1 VSGEAAT
8 PAPAPARRVD
18 WGLTRGRDR
27 ALDDAIVGL
36 VSPGERVLD
45 LGCGTGDLL
54 LRLRMEKG
62 ISERGIERD
71 GGAVAEAIARG
82 LAVVEG
88 ELGEWVGDLPAA
100 SYDLVLLN
108 QVLPL
113 MEDPVAV
120 IEGAL
125 RVGRRVAVSYPN
137 FAHWRIR
144 LTLGLGGR
152 LPVNPAL
159 PYQWYNTPNIR
170 LVTVRDFRRLCR
182 DRGWRVVREAF
193 AAQRGPEGSVPVRA
207 LPNLRASLAL
217 AVLEKGDRVA
227 ARRPG

>member
-1 VSGEAAT
+1 MSPGGPAA
-8 PAPAPARRVD
+8 PVVD

-27 ALDDAIVGL
+27 ALDDEIVAL
-36 VSPGERVLD
+36 VGQGERVLD
-45 LGCGTGDLL
+45 LGCGPGDLL
-54 LRLRMEKG
+54 ARLRVQRG
-62 ISERGIERD
+62 IHERGIERD
-71 GGAVAEAIARG
+71 GAAVAEAIARG

-88 ELGEWVGDLPAA
+88 ELGEWVGDLPVG
-100 SYDLVLLN
+100 SYDLVILN

-125 RVGRRVAVSYPN
+125 RVGRRVAVTYPN

-144 LTLGLGGR
+144 VTLGLGGR

-170 LVTVRDFRRLCR
+170 LVTVKDFRALCSE
-182 DRGWRVVREAF
+182 RGWRVVREAF
-193 AAQRGPEGSVPVRA
+193 AAQQGRDQSVPVSA

-217 AVLEKGDRVA
+217 AVLER
-227 ARRPG
+227 

>member
-1 VSGEAAT
+1 MSPGA
-8 PAPAPARRVD
+8 PSAPAVD

-27 ALDDAIVGL
+27 ALDDEIAALVGD
-36 VSPGERVLD
+36 GERVLD
-45 LGCGTGDLL
+45 LGCGHGDLL
-54 LRLRMEKG
+54 LRLRREKG
-62 ISERGIERD
+62 IHERGIECD
-71 GGAVAEAIARG
+71 GAAVAEAIARG

-88 ELGEWVGDLPAA
+88 ELGEWVGDLPAG
-100 SYDLVLLN
+100 SYDLVILN

-120 IEGAL
+120 IEAAL
-125 RVGRRVAVSYPN
+125 RVGRRVAVTYPN

-144 LTLGLGGR
+144 VTLGLVGR

-170 LVTVRDFRRLCR
+170 LVTVKDFRALCR
-182 DRGWRVVREAF
+182 ERAWRVVREAF
-193 AAQRGPEGSVPVRA
+193 AAQQGRDKAVPVRA

-217 AVLEKGDRVA
+217 AVLEK
-227 ARRPG
+227 

>member
-1 VSGEAAT
+1 M
-8 PAPAPARRVD
+8 
-18 WGLTRGRDR
+18 
-27 ALDDAIVGL
+27 ALVGA
-36 VSPGERVLD
+36 GERVLD
-45 LGCGTGDLL
+45 LGCGRGDLL
-54 LRLRMEKG
+54 LRLRMERG

-88 ELGEWVGDLPAA
+88 ELGEWVEDMPAG
-100 SYDLVLLN
+100 SYDLVVLN

-144 LTLGLGGR
+144 MTLALGGR

-159 PYQWYNTPNIR
+159 PYQWYDTPNIR
-170 LVTVRDFRRLCR
+170 LVTVADFRRLCGE
-182 DRGWRVVREAF
+182 RGWRIVHEAF
-193 AAQRGPEGSVPVRA
+193 VSQRGPESAAPVRA

-217 AVLEKGDRVA
+217 AVLEK
-227 ARRPG
+227 

>member
-1 VSGEAAT
+1 VTEPAA
-8 PAPAPARRVD
+8 APRPVD
-18 WGLTRGRDR
+18 WGLTHGRDR
-27 ALDDAIVGL
+27 ALDDEIVSL
-36 VSPGERVLD
+36 VRAGERVLD
-45 LGCGTGDLL
+45 LGCGRGDLL

-62 ISERGIERD
+62 INERGIERD

-88 ELGEWVGDLPAA
+88 ELGEWVEDMPAG
-100 SYDLVLLN
+100 SYDLVVLN

-144 LTLGLGGR
+144 MTLALGGR
-152 LPVNPAL
+152 LPVNPSL
-159 PYQWYNTPNIR
+159 PYQWYDTPNIR
-170 LVTVRDFRRLCR
+170 LVTVADFRRLCGE
-182 DRGWRVVREAF
+182 RGWRVVREAF
-193 AAQRGPEGSVPVRA
+193 VSQQGPESAAPVRA

-217 AVLEKGDRVA
+217 AVLEKQIA
-227 ARRPG
+227 

>member
-1 VSGEAAT
+1 VIDRAA
-8 PAPAPARRVD
+8 APHPVD

-27 ALDDAIVGL
+27 ALDDAIAGL

-45 LGCGTGDLL
+45 LGCGRGDLL

-62 ISERGIERD
+62 INERGIERD
-71 GGAVAEAIARG
+71 GGAVAEAISRG

-100 SYDLVLLN
+100 SYDLVVLN

-113 MEDPVAV
+113 MEDPVSV

-144 LTLGLGGR
+144 LTLGIGGR

-170 LVTVRDFRRLCR
+170 LVTVADFRRLCAEQ
-182 DRGWRVVREAF
+182 GWRVVDEAF
-193 AAQRGPEGSVPVRA
+193 VSQRGTEGAVTVRA

-217 AVLEKGDRVA
+217 AVLEK
-227 ARRPG
+227 

>member
-1 VSGEAAT
+1 VSGQGGGASQGAA
-8 PAPAPARRVD
+8 RHVD

-27 ALDDAIVGL
+27 ALDDAIVEL
-36 VSPGERVLD
+36 VRSGERVLD

-62 ISERGIERD
+62 IDERGIERD
-71 GGAVAEAIARG
+71 GDAVAEAIARG

-88 ELGEWVGDLPAA
+88 ELGEWVGDLPAG

-144 LTLGLGGR
+144 LTLGLRGR

-159 PYQWYNTPNIR
+159 PYEWYNTPNIR
-170 LVTVRDFRRLCR
+170 LVTVRDFRRLCAAR
-182 DRGWRVVREAF
+182 RWRVVREAF
-193 AAQRGPEGSVPVRA
+193 AAQRGADRSVPVRA

-217 AVLEKGDRVA
+217 AVLEK
-227 ARRPG
+227 

>member
-1 VSGEAAT
+1 VSDQSLAT
-8 PAPAPARRVD
+8 RHVD
-18 WGLTRGRDR
+18 WALTHGRDR
-27 ALDDAIVGL
+27 ALDDAIVAL

-45 LGCGTGDLL
+45 LGCGAGDLL

-62 ISERGIERD
+62 IRERGIERD
-71 GGAVAEAIARG
+71 GEAVTGAIARG

-88 ELGEWVGDLPAA
+88 ELGDWIGDLPAA
-100 SYDLVLLN
+100 SYDLVILN

-159 PYQWYNTPNIR
+159 PYEWYDTPNIR
-170 LVTVRDFRRLCR
+170 LVTVRDFRRLCAQ
-182 DRGWRVVREAF
+182 RGWRVVHEAF
-193 AAQRGPEGSVPVRA
+193 AAQLGLDRSVAVRVA
-207 LPNLRASLAL
+207 PNLRASLAL
-217 AVLEKGDRVA
+217 AVLEK
-227 ARRPG
+227 

>member
-1 VSGEAAT
+1 MTEPAA
-8 PAPAPARRVD
+8 ARPVD

-27 ALDDAIVGL
+27 ALDDEIASL
-36 VSPGERVLD
+36 VHAGERVLD
-45 LGCGTGDLL
+45 LGCGRGDLL

-62 ISERGIERD
+62 IHERGIERD

-82 LAVVEG
+82 VAVVEG
-88 ELGEWVGDLPAA
+88 ELGEWVGDLPPA
-100 SYDLVLLN
+100 SYDLVVLN

-120 IEGAL
+120 IEAAL
-125 RVGRRVAVSYPN
+125 RVGRRVVVSYPN

-144 LTLGLGGR
+144 ATLALGGR

-159 PYQWYNTPNIR
+159 PYQWYDTPNIR

-182 DRGWRVVREAF
+182 ERGWRVVREAF
-193 AAQRGPEGSVPVRA
+193 VSQRGLDGTAAVRA
-207 LPNLRASLAL
+207 LPNLRAALAL
-217 AVLEKGDRVA
+217 AVLEK
-227 ARRPG
+227 

>member
-1 VSGEAAT
+1 VSGR
-8 PAPAPARRVD
+8 APAPPAVD

-27 ALDDAIVGL
+27 ALDDEIAALVGR
-36 VSPGERVLD
+36 GERVLD
-45 LGCGTGDLL
+45 LGSGAGDLL

-62 ISERGIERD
+62 IRERGIERD
-71 GGAVAEAIARG
+71 GAAVAEAIARG

-88 ELGEWVGDLPAA
+88 ELGEWVDDLPAG

-120 IEGAL
+120 IEAAL
-125 RVGRRVAVSYPN
+125 RVGRRVAVTYPN

-144 LTLGLGGR
+144 VTLGLGGR

-170 LVTVRDFRRLCR
+170 LVTVRDFRALCAE
-182 DRGWRVVREAF
+182 RGWRIAREAF
-193 AAQRGPEGSVPVRA
+193 VSQRGPERAAPVRL

-217 AVLEKGDRVA
+217 AVLEKT
-227 ARRPG
+227 AR

>member
-1 VSGEAAT
+1 MTEPTAA
-8 PAPAPARRVD
+8 PRPVD
-18 WGLTRGRDR
+18 WGLTHGRDR
-27 ALDDAIVGL
+27 ALDDEIVSL
-36 VSPGERVLD
+36 VSAGERVLD
-45 LGCGTGDLL
+45 LGCGRGDLL
-54 LRLRMEKG
+54 LRLRTEKR
-62 ISERGIERD
+62 INERGIERD

-88 ELGEWVGDLPAA
+88 ELGEWVGDLPAG
-100 SYDLVLLN
+100 SYDLVVLN

-144 LTLGLGGR
+144 MTLALCGR
-152 LPVNPAL
+152 LPVHPAL
-159 PYQWYNTPNIR
+159 PYQWYDTPNIR
-170 LVTVRDFRRLCR
+170 LVTVSDFRRLCGE
-182 DRGWRVVREAF
+182 RGWRVTHEAF
-193 AAQRGPEGSVPVRA
+193 VSQHGIESATPVRA

-217 AVLEKGDRVA
+217 AVLEK
-227 ARRPG
+227 

>member
-1 VSGEAAT
+1 MSGR
-8 PAPAPARRVD
+8 APAPPAVD

-27 ALDDAIVGL
+27 ALDDEIAALVGQ
-36 VSPGERVLD
+36 GERVLD
-45 LGCGTGDLL
+45 LGSGTGDLL

-62 ISERGIERD
+62 IHERGIERD
-71 GGAVAEAIARG
+71 GDAVAEAIARG

-88 ELGEWVGDLPAA
+88 ELGEWIGDLPAG
-100 SYDLVLLN
+100 SYDLVVLN

-144 LTLGLGGR
+144 LTLGLCGR

-159 PYQWYNTPNIR
+159 PYEWYNTPNIR
-170 LVTVRDFRRLCR
+170 LVTVNDFRRLCAQR
-182 DRGWRVVREAF
+182 RWRLVREAF
-193 AAQRGPEGSVPVRA
+193 VAPGAVGTAAPVRA

-217 AVLEKGDRVA
+217 AVLERGD
-227 ARRPG
+227 

>member
-1 VSGEAAT
+1 MTDQTAA
-8 PAPAPARRVD
+8 PRPVD
-18 WGLTRGRDR
+18 WELTHGRDR
-27 ALDDAIVGL
+27 ALDDEIVAL

-45 LGCGTGDLL
+45 LGCGRGDLL
-54 LRLRMEKG
+54 LRLCTERG

-71 GGAVAEAIARG
+71 GGAVAQAIGRG

-88 ELGEWVGDLPAA
+88 ELGEWVEDMPAG
-100 SYDLVLLN
+100 SYDLVVLN

-125 RVGRRVAVSYPN
+125 RVGKRVAVSYPN

-144 LTLGLGGR
+144 LTLALCGR

-159 PYQWYNTPNIR
+159 PYQWYDTPNIR
-170 LVTVRDFRRLCR
+170 LVTVSDFRQLCR
-182 DRGWRVVREAF
+182 ERGWKVTREAF
-193 AAQRGPEGSVPVRA
+193 VSQEGESAAPVRA

-217 AVLEKGDRVA
+217 AVLEK
-227 ARRPG
+227 

>member
-1 VSGEAAT
+1 MSDQSLAT
-8 PAPAPARRVD
+8 RHVD
-18 WGLTRGRDR
+18 WALTHGRDR
-27 ALDDAIVGL
+27 ALDDAIVAL

-45 LGCGTGDLL
+45 LGCGAGDLL

-62 ISERGIERD
+62 IRERGIERD
-71 GGAVAEAIARG
+71 GEAVTGAIARG

-88 ELGEWVGDLPAA
+88 ELGDWIGDLPAA
-100 SYDLVLLN
+100 SYDLVILN

-159 PYQWYNTPNIR
+159 PYEWYDTPNIR
-170 LVTVRDFRRLCR
+170 LVTVRDFRRLCAQ
-182 DRGWRVVREAF
+182 RGWRVVHEAF
-193 AAQRGPEGSVPVRA
+193 AAQLGLDRSVAVRVA
-207 LPNLRASLAL
+207 PNLRASLAL
-217 AVLEKGDRVA
+217 AVLEK
-227 ARRPG
+227 

>member
-1 VSGEAAT
+1 VSDQ
-8 PAPAPARRVD
+8 PAVVRPVD
-18 WGLTRGRDR
+18 WGLTHGRDR
-27 ALDDAIVGL
+27 ALDEEIMAL
-36 VSPGERVLD
+36 VHPGERVLD
-45 LGCGTGDLL
+45 LGCGRGDLL

-62 ISERGIERD
+62 IRERGIERD
-71 GGAVAEAIARG
+71 GAAVAEAIARG

-88 ELGEWVGDLPAA
+88 ELGEWVGDLPAG
-100 SYDLVLLN
+100 SYDLVVLN

-144 LTLGLGGR
+144 MAIALGGR

-159 PYQWYNTPNIR
+159 PYQWYDTPNIR
-170 LVTVRDFRRLCR
+170 LVTVSDFRQLCR
-182 DRGWRVVREAF
+182 EQGWRVVREAF
-193 AAQRGPEGSVPVRA
+193 VSQQGPDKAPPVRA
-207 LPNLRASLAL
+207 FPNLRASLAL
-217 AVLEKGDRVA
+217 AVLEK
-227 ARRPG
+227 

>member
-1 VSGEAAT
+1 MSDQ
-8 PAPAPARRVD
+8 PAVVRPVD
-18 WGLTRGRDR
+18 WGLTHGRDR
-27 ALDDAIVGL
+27 ALDGEFMAL
-36 VSPGERVLD
+36 VQPGERVLD
-45 LGCGTGDLL
+45 LGCGRGDLL
-54 LRLRMEKG
+54 LRLHMEKG
-62 ISERGIERD
+62 VHERGIERD

-88 ELGEWVGDLPAA
+88 ELGEWVGDLPAG
-100 SYDLVLLN
+100 SCDLVILN

-144 LTLGLGGR
+144 MTLAFGGR

-159 PYQWYNTPNIR
+159 PYQWYDTPNIR
-170 LVTVRDFRRLCR
+170 LVTVNDFRRLCCE
-182 DRGWRVVREAF
+182 RGWKVTREAF
-193 AAQRGPEGSVPVRA
+193 VSQEGEIAVPVRA

-217 AVLEKGDRVA
+217 AVLEK
-227 ARRPG
+227 

>member
-1 VSGEAAT
+1 
-8 PAPAPARRVD
+8 
-18 WGLTRGRDR
+18 
-27 ALDDAIVGL
+27 
-36 VSPGERVLD
+36 
-45 LGCGTGDLL
+45 
-54 LRLRMEKG
+54 MEKG
-62 ISERGIERD
+62 IRERGIERD
-71 GGAVAEAIARG
+71 GDAVAEAIARG

-88 ELGEWVGDLPAA
+88 ELGEWVGDLPAG
-100 SYDLVLLN
+100 SYDLVILN

-113 MEDPVAV
+113 MEDPVGV

-159 PYQWYNTPNIR
+159 PYEWYDTPNIR
-170 LVTVRDFRRLCR
+170 LVTVRDFRRLCAR
-182 DRGWRVVREAF
+182 RGWRLVREAF
-193 AAQRGPEGSVPVRA
+193 AAQRGVDGSVSVRA

-217 AVLEKGDRVA
+217 AVLEK
-227 ARRPG
+227 

>member
-1 VSGEAAT
+1 VSEHPAGT
-8 PAPAPARRVD
+8 PRVD

-27 ALDDAIVGL
+27 ALDDAIAALVGR
-36 VSPGERVLD
+36 GERVLD
-45 LGCGTGDLL
+45 LGCGAGDLL

-62 ISERGIERD
+62 IQERGIERD
-71 GGAVAEAIARG
+71 GGAVAGAIARG

-100 SYDLVLLN
+100 SYDLVILN

-159 PYQWYNTPNIR
+159 PYQWYDTPNIR
-170 LVTVRDFRRLCR
+170 LVTVSDFRRLCR
-182 DRGWRVVREAF
+182 ERGWRVVREAF
-193 AAQRGPEGSVPVRA
+193 AAQQGVDRSLPVRVA
-207 LPNLRASLAL
+207 PNLRASLAL
-217 AVLEKGDRVA
+217 AVLEK
-227 ARRPG
+227 

>member
-1 VSGEAAT
+1 MSEPAVAAR
-8 PAPAPARRVD
+8 PVD

-27 ALDDAIVGL
+27 ALDDEIVAL
-36 VSPGERVLD
+36 VSRGERVLD
-45 LGCGTGDLL
+45 LGCGRGDLL
-54 LRLRMEKG
+54 LRLHMEKG
-62 ISERGIERD
+62 IDERGIERD

-88 ELGEWVGDLPAA
+88 ELGEWVDDLPAA
-100 SYDLVLLN
+100 SYDLVVLN

-120 IEGAL
+120 IQGAL
-125 RVGRRVAVSYPN
+125 RVGKRVAVSYPN

-144 LTLGLGGR
+144 LTLALGGR

-170 LVTVRDFRRLCR
+170 LVTVSDFRRLCR
-182 DRGWRVVREAF
+182 ERGWRVVREAF
-193 AAQRGPEGSVPVRA
+193 VSQLGVDRAAPVRA

-217 AVLEKGDRVA
+217 AVLEK
-227 ARRPG
+227 

>member
-1 VSGEAAT
+1 VTGRAGPPAA
-8 PAPAPARRVD
+8 VD
-18 WGLTRGRDR
+18 WALTRGRDR
-27 ALDDAIVGL
+27 ALDDAIVAL
-36 VSPGERVLD
+36 VRPGERVLD

-71 GGAVAEAIARG
+71 GHAVAEAIARG

-100 SYDLVLLN
+100 SYDLVVLN

-144 LTLGLGGR
+144 LTLALGGR

-170 LVTVRDFRRLCR
+170 LVTVADFRCLCAE
-182 DRGWRVVREAF
+182 RGWRIVREAF
-193 AAQRGPEGSVPVRA
+193 AAQRGIDGSVPVRA

-217 AVLEKGDRVA
+217 AVLEKQERQV

>member
-1 VSGEAAT
+1 MSGEVAT
-8 PAPAPARRVD
+8 PAPARRVD

-88 ELGEWVGDLPAA
+88 ELGEWVEDMPAG
-100 SYDLVLLN
+100 SYDLVVLN

-125 RVGRRVAVSYPN
+125 RVGRRVAVTYPN

-144 LTLGLGGR
+144 LTLGLSGR

-159 PYQWYNTPNIR
+159 PYQWYDTPNIR
-170 LVTVRDFRRLCR
+170 LVTVGDFRRLCR
-182 DRGWRVVREAF
+182 ERGWRLVHEAF
-193 AAQRGPEGSVPVRA
+193 VAQQGVGRAVPVRA

-217 AVLEKGDRVA
+217 AVLEKADRVA
-227 ARRPG
+227 APGPG

>member
-1 VSGEAAT
+1 MSAQ
-8 PAPAPARRVD
+8 PAGHPRQVD

-27 ALDDAIVGL
+27 ALDDEIAAL

-45 LGCGTGDLL
+45 LGCGRGDLL
-54 LRLRMEKG
+54 LRLHREKG
-62 ISERGIERD
+62 IRERGIERD
-71 GGAVAEAIARG
+71 GDAVAEAIARG

-88 ELGEWVGDLPAA
+88 ELGEWVGDLPAS
-100 SYDLVLLN
+100 SYDLVVLN

-159 PYQWYNTPNIR
+159 PYQWYDTPNIR
-170 LVTVRDFRRLCR
+170 LVTVSDFRRLCR
-182 DRGWRVVREAF
+182 EQGWRVVREAF
-193 AAQRGPEGSVPVRA
+193 AAQQGIERAVPVRA

-217 AVLEKGDRVA
+217 AVLEK
-227 ARRPG
+227 

>member
-1 VSGEAAT
+1 VSGQGGGG
-8 PAPAPARRVD
+8 PQPPPPARHVD

-27 ALDDAIVGL
+27 ALDDAIVAL
-36 VSPGERVLD
+36 VKPAERVLD
-45 LGCGTGDLL
+45 LGCGAGDLL

-62 ISERGIERD
+62 IHERGIERD
-71 GGAVAEAIARG
+71 GDAVAEAIARG

-88 ELGEWVGDLPAA
+88 ELGEWIGDLPAG
-100 SYDLVLLN
+100 SYDLVVLN

-144 LTLGLGGR
+144 LTLGLRGR

-159 PYQWYNTPNIR
+159 PYEWYNTPNIR
-170 LVTVRDFRRLCR
+170 LVTVQDFRRLCR
-182 DRGWRVVREAF
+182 ERGWRVVGEAF
-193 AAQRGPEGSVPVRA
+193 AAQRGVGRSVPVRA

-217 AVLEKGDRVA
+217 AVLEK
-227 ARRPG
+227 

>member
-1 VSGEAAT
+1 VSEQPAA
-8 PAPAPARRVD
+8 AARHVD

-27 ALDDAIVGL
+27 ALDDEIATL
-36 VSPGERVLD
+36 VDAGDRVLD
-45 LGCGTGDLL
+45 LGCGRGDLL
-54 LRLRMEKG
+54 LRLRLEKG
-62 ISERGIERD
+62 IHERGIERD
-71 GGAVAEAIARG
+71 GDAVAEAIARG

-88 ELGEWVGDLPAA
+88 ELGEWVGDLPAQ
-100 SYDLVLLN
+100 SYDLVVLN

-144 LTLGLGGR
+144 VTLGLCGR

-159 PYQWYNTPNIR
+159 PYEWYDTPNIR

-182 DRGWRVVREAF
+182 ERCWRIVREAF
-193 AAQRGPEGSVPVRA
+193 AVQQGVNRARPVRA
-207 LPNLRASLAL
+207 APNLRASLAL
-217 AVLEKGDRVA
+217 AVLER
-227 ARRPG
+227 

>member
-1 VSGEAAT
+1 VSGPAA
-8 PAPAPARRVD
+8 APPRVD

-27 ALDDAIVGL
+27 ALDDAIAALVGA
-36 VSPGERVLD
+36 GERVLD
-45 LGCGTGDLL
+45 LGCGRGDLL
-54 LRLRMEKG
+54 LRLRREKG
-62 ISERGIERD
+62 IHERGIERD
-71 GGAVAEAIARG
+71 GDAVAEAIARG

-88 ELGEWVGDLPAA
+88 ELGEWIGDLPAA
-100 SYDLVLLN
+100 SYDLVILN

-144 LTLGLGGR
+144 ATLGLGGR

-159 PYQWYNTPNIR
+159 PYEWYDTPNIR
-170 LVTVRDFRRLCR
+170 LVTVSDFRRLCR
-182 DRGWRVVREAF
+182 TRGWRVTREAF
-193 AAQRGPEGSVPVRA
+193 AAQRGAGEATPVGWA
-207 LPNLRASLAL
+207 PNLRASLAL
-217 AVLEKGDRVA
+217 AVLEK
-227 ARRPG
+227 

>member
-1 VSGEAAT
+1 MSGEAA
-8 PAPAPARRVD
+8 APAHALHVD
-18 WGLTRGRDR
+18 WALTRGRDR
-27 ALDDAIVGL
+27 ALDDAIVDL

-62 ISERGIERD
+62 IRERGIERD
-71 GGAVAEAIARG
+71 GDAVAEAIARG

-100 SYDLVLLN
+100 SYDLVILN

-144 LTLGLGGR
+144 VTLGLRGR

-159 PYQWYNTPNIR
+159 PYEWYDTPNIR
-170 LVTVRDFRRLCR
+170 LVTVRDFRRLCAR
-182 DRGWRVVREAF
+182 SGWRVVREAF
-193 AAQRGPEGSVPVRA
+193 AAQLGAERSVPVRA

-217 AVLEKGDRVA
+217 AVLEK
-227 ARRPG
+227 

>member
-1 VSGEAAT
+1 VSARP
-8 PAPAPARRVD
+8 PAPPAVD

-27 ALDDAIVGL
+27 ALDDEIVAL
-36 VSPGERVLD
+36 VGHGERVLD
-45 LGCGTGDLL
+45 LGCGAGDLL

-62 ISERGIERD
+62 IQERGIERD
-71 GGAVAEAIARG
+71 GAAVAEAIARG

-88 ELGEWVGDLPAA
+88 ELGEWIDDMPAG
-100 SYDLVLLN
+100 SYDLVVLN

-120 IEGAL
+120 IRAAL
-125 RVGRRVAVSYPN
+125 RVGRRVAVTYPN

-144 LTLGLGGR
+144 VTLGLGGR

-170 LVTVRDFRRLCR
+170 LVTVRDFRDLCAE
-182 DRGWRVVREAF
+182 RGWRLAREAF
-193 AAQRGPEGSVPVRA
+193 VSQQGPNRAVPVRA
-207 LPNLRASLAL
+207 LANLRASLAL
-217 AVLEKGDRVA
+217 AVLED
-227 ARRPG
+227 

>member
-1 VSGEAAT
+1 VTESAGSPAA
-8 PAPAPARRVD
+8 VD

-27 ALDDAIVGL
+27 ALDDAIAAL
-36 VSPGERVLD
+36 VQPGERVLD

-62 ISERGIERD
+62 IRERGIERD

-88 ELGEWVGDLPAA
+88 ELGEWVGDLPAD
-100 SYDLVLLN
+100 SYDLVVLN

-125 RVGRRVAVSYPN
+125 RVGRCVAVSYPN

-144 LTLGLGGR
+144 MTLALGGR

-159 PYQWYNTPNIR
+159 PYQWYDTPNIR
-170 LVTVRDFRRLCR
+170 LVTVADFRRLCSE
-182 DRGWRVVREAF
+182 RGWKVTREAF
-193 AAQRGPEGSVPVRA
+193 VSQHGADRAEPVRTF
-207 LPNLRASLAL
+207 PNLRASLAL
-217 AVLEKGDRVA
+217 AVLEK
-227 ARRPG
+227 

>member
-1 VSGEAAT
+1 MSVPVA
-8 PAPAPARRVD
+8 APARQVD

-27 ALDDAIVGL
+27 ALDDEIAAL
-36 VSPGERVLD
+36 VRPGERVLD
-45 LGCGTGDLL
+45 LGCGAGDLL

-62 ISERGIERD
+62 INERGIERD
-71 GGAVAEAIARG
+71 GDAVAEAIARG

-88 ELGEWVGDLPAA
+88 ELGEWVDDLPPG
-100 SYDLVLLN
+100 SYDLVVLN

-144 LTLGLGGR
+144 LTLGVGGR

-159 PYQWYNTPNIR
+159 PYQWYDTPNIR
-170 LVTVRDFRRLCR
+170 LVTVNDFRRLCR
-182 DRGWRVVREAF
+182 ERGWRIVREAF
-193 AAQRGPEGSVPVRA
+193 AAQGGGGGAAPVRLA
-207 LPNLRASLAL
+207 PNLRASLAL
-217 AVLEKGDRVA
+217 AVLEK
-227 ARRPG
+227 